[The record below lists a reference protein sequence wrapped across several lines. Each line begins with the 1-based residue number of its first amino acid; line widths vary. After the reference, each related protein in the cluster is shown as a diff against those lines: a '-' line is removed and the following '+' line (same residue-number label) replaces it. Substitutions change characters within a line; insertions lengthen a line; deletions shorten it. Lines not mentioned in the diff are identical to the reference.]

1 MIEEFMQEFRRIA
14 RENSFKGRLLV
25 EEFKRGMNKV
35 IRRKLIE
42 VARPPTSIEQQYKHA
57 TNLDRYWRES
67 RRGEKILKRKRKNK
81 NQGQKQGETRNQEEF
96 RL

>member
-1 MIEEFMQEFRRIA
+1 VKVAELRKLEQGRRMIEEFMQEFRRIA

-42 VARPPTSIEQQYKHA
+42 VARPPTSIE
-57 TNLDRYWRES
+57 
-67 RRGEKILKRKRKNK
+67 
-81 NQGQKQGETRNQEEF
+81 
-96 RL
+96 